1 MAWDDKFTKDD
12 FRISMGFFPMT
23 TCELV
28 KAPTHTQNTER
39 EALTY
44 TMLNNNNVKQVS
56 SIRCSAL

>member
-28 KAPTHTQNTER
+28 KAPTHTQNTEKKGR
-39 EALTY
+39 SRKPE
-44 TMLNNNNVKQVS
+44 
-56 SIRCSAL
+56 